1 MASIISKFFPLVKGK
16 LATDGNFSLT
26 GGIDYGIVIEHLEGR
41 TIHAGVAE
49 LVDARDLKSCVPKE
63 RAGSTPV
70 SGTINF
76 NIAGWGSWQLVGLI
90 TRRSQVQI
98 LSPQPEYPGR
108 IDVNGKTPMISGCLG
123 IFCSTF

>member
-1 MASIISKFFPLVKGK
+1 M
-16 LATDGNFSLT
+16 T

-70 SGTINF
+70 SGTTYR
-76 NIAGWGSWQLVGLI
+76 GVEQLAARWAHKASVI
-90 TRRSQVQI
+90 
-98 LSPQPEYPGR
+98 
-108 IDVNGKTPMISGCLG
+108 KK
-123 IFCSTF
+123 